1 MAESQENPVA
11 FVMNIAS
18 QTMVGQGIGIGSYL
32 GIFDLI
38 ATLEVPETYKKIAEL
53 GKWKPR

>member
-1 MAESQENPVA
+1 MD
-11 FVMNIAS
+11 IAS

-32 GIFDLI
+32 GIFDVMT
-38 ATLEVPETYKKIAEL
+38 TLKMPETYKKIAEL